1 MARSYGG
8 VERRDLPTPERL
20 AEIGRAAGIKFTA
33 RAAAAWLCAE
43 RPMPFGVQV
52 ALVDAM
58 VDDLW
63 PRWFER
69 PGEVPRAHAET
80 CCRACERFDHDLPGA
95 GGGVVITRC
104 SSSGVDMD
112 VRLAAAM
119 LLGYPATEAGA
130 RTMMR
135 GCCLG
140 RLIEYLAA
148 RKAARGVGE

>member
-43 RPMPFGVQV
+43 RPMPMGVQV

-63 PRWFER
+63 PRWFAR
-69 PGEVPRAHAET
+69 PGE
-80 CCRACERFDHDLPGA
+80 
-95 GGGVVITRC
+95 
-104 SSSGVDMD
+104 D

-119 LLGYPATEAGA
+119 LGFPATEAGA

-148 RKAARGVGE
+148 RKAEREAAA